1 MKLHCCKPSLTPWS
15 LEELKMWHDMIVTD
29 CVSMCFLYI
38 SSWHFLNFPEIS
50 VISVED
56 LRERSAEVWAQCRAL
71 ATELGEA
78 EAALARRQAEEC
90 LGELPPW
97 TLDNSGFWRLEKEL
111 EFKYV

>member
-1 MKLHCCKPSLTPWS
+1 M
-15 LEELKMWHDMIVTD
+15 
-29 CVSMCFLYI
+29 
-38 SSWHFLNFPEIS
+38 
-50 VISVED
+50 ISVED

-97 TLDNSGFWRLEKEL
+97 TLDNSGF
-111 EFKYV
+111 